1 MVGVAS
7 IRATARDL
15 TLRQRVF
22 TVEGIT
28 TRSRPWLIRP
38 ETGNNM
44 IWASAGNSVLTVR
57 TLSRVDPN
65 KCHWVLAHCIAL
77 KLSWLQTTSL
87 TMLRQLV
94 ELQGA

>member
-1 MVGVAS
+1 
-7 IRATARDL
+7 
-15 TLRQRVF
+15 
-22 TVEGIT
+22 
-28 TRSRPWLIRP
+28 
-38 ETGNNM
+38 M